1 MAKRA
6 NFILDFSL
14 VVWFADT
21 KPKSGLDPNRAWP
34 GGESLAPKII
44 LLGIIRPEGVPDEAC
59 NKQSVPFLRLRSR

>member
-21 KPKSGLDPNRAWP
+21 KKRFGSKIGPGL
-34 GGESLAPKII
+34 GGKVLLLKII
-44 LLGIIRPEGVPDEAC
+44 LLGIIRPE
-59 NKQSVPFLRLRSR
+59 SVP